1 MQSCSTNSKYK
12 TILILFATR
21 NNLDSPEAIRAI
33 LRLDETT
40 ARYLGFLAIRADL
53 EKSR

>member
-1 MQSCSTNSKYK
+1 MQSCSTRSKYK

-21 NNLDSPEAIRAI
+21 NGLDSPETIRAI

-40 ARYLGFLAIRADL
+40 ALYLGFLAIRADL
-53 EKSR
+53 ETRR